1 MEHLIR
7 KIKTRKQI
15 EADCGFIESYKV
27 EIKVAMQTGHVGNSV
42 FIKVEPGELETEG
55 FFYELVEPLGRSD
68 MPEILRFLVNKM

>member
-1 MEHLIR
+1 MEHIIR

-15 EADCGFIESYKV
+15 EAECGFIESYKV
-27 EIKVAMQTGHVGNSV
+27 EIKVAMERGHIGSSV
-42 FIKVEPGELETEG
+42 FIKVESGDDKTEG

>member
-1 MEHLIR
+1 MEHIIR

-15 EADCGFIESYKV
+15 AENCGFIESYKV
-27 EIKVAMQTGHVGNSV
+27 EIKVVMERGHIGNSV
-42 FIKVEPGELETEG
+42 FIKVESGEEETEG